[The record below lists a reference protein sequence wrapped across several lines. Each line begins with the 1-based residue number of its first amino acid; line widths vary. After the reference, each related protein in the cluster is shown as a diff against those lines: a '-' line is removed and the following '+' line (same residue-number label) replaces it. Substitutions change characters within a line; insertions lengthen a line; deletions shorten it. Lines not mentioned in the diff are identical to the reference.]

1 MRKILL
7 LITAIFLAFLL
18 YDNFNKE
25 EESITET
32 AEKKVD
38 EITTKAADTVVKKVR
53 TPLNKARGTKDFGD
67 ERTEAIDRM
76 MKEQ

>member
-7 LITAIFLAFLL
+7 IIIAIFLAFLL

-38 EITTKAADTVVKKVR
+38 EITTKAADTMVKKIR
-53 TPLNKARGTKDFGD
+53 TPLNKARGTKDLGD
-67 ERTEAIDRM
+67 ERTDAIDRM